1 LIHCSSAVL
10 NQGFKM
16 LYLYHSKAGE
26 VSLTLEGDDHRYIFK
41 VRRHKL
47 DDTLYLRNLEDGL
60 LHRYLITFMDKRS
73 VVLALQESSTLEVK
87 AEQQLHIGWCII
99 DPRSVEKVLPTL
111 NEMGV
116 DKITFIYCK
125 RSQKSFKIDFKRLEK
140 ILLNSSQQS
149 GRSQMMTLEM
159 CEGLETF
166 LEKNPSAKMLNFSET
181 NFISSS
187 DIDTIAIGCEGGFTD
202 DEVALFKKEN
212 IVGFD
217 TPLVLKSESAVC
229 AVASKVLL

>member
-1 LIHCSSAVL
+1 
-10 NQGFKM
+10 M
-16 LYLYHSKAGE
+16 LYLYNTQAGE
-26 VSLTLEGDDHRYIFK
+26 SSLSLEGDDHRYIFK

-60 LHRYLITFMDKRS
+60 LHQYRITFIDKRS
-73 VVLALQESSTLEVK
+73 VMLALQKSSTLEVQSK
-87 AEQQLHIGWCII
+87 QQLHIGWCVI
-99 DPRSVEKVLPTL
+99 DPKSIEKVLPSL

-116 DKITFIYCK
+116 EKITFIYCK

-149 GRSQMMTLEM
+149 GRSQMMQLEM
-159 CEGLETF
+159 AEDLPQF
-166 LEKNPSAKMLNFSET
+166 LAKYPQSKMLNFSEN
-181 NFISSS
+181 NFISNTSF
-187 DIDTIAIGCEGGFTD
+187 DTIVIGCEGGFHV
-202 DEVALFKKEN
+202 DEVALFKPED

-229 AVASKVLL
+229 AVASKLLL